1 MEIEVEQ
8 SKLAKAL
15 GVVSRVTAGARATL
29 PILNNVLIRVYK
41 NKATLTATNLD
52 MAVVDYLP
60 TSSTKDG
67 VITVPAKL
75 LAEFVSNLPKGVVKI
90 KVNKDKVETS
100 LGKYKSVMNG
110 TPADDFPELPE
121 IDEKKAVI
129 FKMGVDEFKAGMAQ
143 VLVASSNDM
152 TRPALTGIYF
162 NTFDGDLYIAGTDG
176 YRMTDRK
183 FIEKVKSEVAA
194 IVPNGAISE
203 VMRSLS
209 EEMDEIEILFN
220 ETQVRF
226 RLGEIEITSNLINGS
241 FPDYRHIMPKSSEV
255 VVKLPREE
263 LLRVAKLSSLF
274 AREANGTI
282 KCKSDPEAGTFTVSS
297 MASEFGEN
305 DSEIE
310 VKCDKAGKATLHARY
325 LIDALN
331 VLEEDE
337 ILFGFS
343 SNGLSPIRLTNAKS
357 DKYEH
362 VIMPLNI

>member
-15 GVVSRVTAGARATL
+15 SVVSRVTAGARTTL

-41 NKATLTATNLD
+41 NKATLTAMNLD
-52 MAVVDYLP
+52 MAVVDFLP

-90 KVNKDKVETS
+90 SVSDNKVVTS

-121 IDEKKAVI
+121 LDEKKAVI
-129 FKMGVDEFKAGMAQ
+129 FKMGVDEFKAGLSQ
-143 VLVASSNDM
+143 VLIAASNDL

-162 NTFDGDLYIAGTDG
+162 NTYDGDLYVAGTDG
-176 YRMTDRK
+176 YRLTERR

-194 IVPNGAISE
+194 IVPTSSIAE

-209 EEMDEIEILFN
+209 DEMEEIEILFD

-226 RLGEIEITSNLINGS
+226 RLGEIEVTSNLISGS
-241 FPDYRHIMPKSSEV
+241 YPDYRQLIPKDSEV
-255 VVKLPREE
+255 VVKLPRAE
-263 LLRVAKLSSLF
+263 LMRVAKLAALF
-274 AREANGTI
+274 ARETGGTI
-282 KCKSDPEAGTFTVSS
+282 NCKSNPDAGTFSVSS
-297 MASEFGEN
+297 MANEFGEN

-310 VKCDKAGKATLHARY
+310 VKCDKAGKVALNSRY
-325 LIDALN
+325 LIDVLN
-331 VLEEDE
+331 VLDEDE
-337 ILFGFS
+337 LLFGFS
-343 SNGLSPIRLTNAKS
+343 TNGMSPIVLRNAKS
-357 DKYEH
+357 DKYVH
-362 VIMPLNI
+362 VIMPLES